1 MMITVAQ
8 ARRAMAERFRGAGL
22 DSPDLDARILT
33 GHGLS
38 LDHAALTS
46 EGARVL
52 TAVELRTVD
61 ELAARRLAGEPVAR
75 ITGVKEF
82 WGLPLRIT
90 AATLVPRPDTETVV
104 ESALAEIDRGGAR
117 TRTLRIADLGTGSG
131 ALLLALLSELPNAT
145 GTATDIA
152 SAALEAARHN
162 ARRVGLDTRATFVA
176 CHYGAALAG
185 GIDLVVVNPPYIASG
200 DIAALPTEVRCDPLI
215 ALDGG
220 SDGLDGY
227 RALAVDAR
235 RLIVPGGCI
244 VVELGIGQAAAVSN
258 LFAAAGLETM
268 PARPDLSGIARAL
281 TARVAT
287 KPP

>member
-1 MMITVAQ
+1 MTTLAQ
-8 ARRAMAERFRGAGL
+8 ARRAMAERFRDAGL

-33 GHGLS
+33 GHALGLG
-38 LDHAALTS
+38 HAALTS
-46 EGARVL
+46 RASR
-52 TAVELRTVD
+52 ELNAGELHMID
-61 ELAARRLAGEPVAR
+61 DLAARRLGGEPVAR

-104 ESALAEIDRGGAR
+104 EAALAAVDSGGAR
-117 TRTLRIADLGTGSG
+117 SRPLRIADLGTGSG
-131 ALLLALLSELPNAT
+131 ALLLALLSELPNAI

-152 SAALEAARHN
+152 PATLEAARDN
-162 ARRVGLDTRATFVA
+162 ARRVKLGARTTFAA

-185 GIDLVVVNPPYIASG
+185 GFDLVVVNPPYIPTR
-200 DIAALPTEVRCDPLI
+200 DIAALPAEVRRDPHV

-227 RALAVDAR
+227 RALASDAR
-235 RLIVPGGCI
+235 RLIVPGGYI
-244 VVELGIGQAAAVSN
+244 VVELGIGQDAAVAN
-258 LFAAAGLETM
+258 LFAAAGLEIM
-268 PARPDLSGIARAL
+268 PPRADLSGIARAL
-281 TARVAT
+281 AARVAT